1 MEIEENLFQQIPVC
15 VLGDPPLHG
24 IWHKSRAA
32 TLSEDPDTN
41 KLQEASG
48 RDQYVAKS
56 LDLRSISWK

>member
-24 IWHKSRAA
+24 IWHKSRAT

-41 KLQEASG
+41 KLQEA
-48 RDQYVAKS
+48 
-56 LDLRSISWK
+56 